1 MVPQLKV
8 NADLQSVN
16 TLAIEYVLLPT
27 STNVKDNL
35 KQSRVGLL
43 FYLNSENWLTCIK
56 RKYNVNI
63 LHLFCWEPHT

>member
-1 MVPQLKV
+1 MRAMVPQLKV

-35 KQSRVGLL
+35 EQSRVGLL
-43 FYLNSENWLTCIK
+43 FYLNSEN
-56 RKYNVNI
+56 
-63 LHLFCWEPHT
+63 